1 MINLE
6 QVWLENIQRGTLQ
19 IPQCHA
25 CGAWNWY
32 PLPACRACHGMDFS
46 WRQISLAATLYSWT
60 RVHRSFTPQDIGTP
74 YTVGL
79 VEMADASSVRLP
91 CRMPDAGQD
100 RRPIIGAIGE
110 LSAVCDAGQWFWQ
123 FRSQAHP

>member
-6 QVWLENIQRGTLQ
+6 QVWLESLQRGMLQ

-32 PLPACRACHGMDFS
+32 PLPACRACHEMEFS
-46 WRQISLAATLYSWT
+46 WKRISLAASLYSWT
-60 RVHRSFTPQDIGTP
+60 RVHRSFSAQDIGTP

-79 VEMADASSVRLP
+79 VEMADAPSVRLP
-91 CRMPDAGQD
+91 CRIPDASSGG
-100 RRPIIGAIGE
+100 RPTIGAIGE
-110 LSAVCDAGQWFWQ
+110 LSSVFDAGQWFWQ
-123 FRSQAHP
+123 FRSLAGP